1 MNNPLQ
7 RVGTTYLPVEN
18 VERSAE
24 WYIEKLAAE
33 LTYKDLDKAILN
45 LADQSFFLVRAK
57 KDQSSN
63 FIDFQGNPCFSITF
77 EVDGVSSLHALRE
90 DLLKKG
96 VQTGEVENR
105 GHPGRNF
112 VFYDPDGNAFDV
124 WSELNSTFEKKR

>member
-7 RVGTTYLPVEN
+7 RVGTIYLPVEN
-18 VERSAE
+18 LEKSTD

-45 LADQSFFLVRAK
+45 LADQSFFLVRANK
-57 KDQSSN
+57 GQSSN
-63 FIDFQGNPCFSITF
+63 FMDVLGNTCFSLTF
-77 EVDGVSSLHALRE
+77 EVDGVNSLHALRE

-96 VQTGEVENR
+96 VKTGEVENR

-112 VFYDPDGNAFDV
+112 VFYDLDGNAFDV
-124 WSELNSTFEKKR
+124 WSELSSTFEKKR